1 MAAFIVIS
9 TSEKLNW
16 IVDDIERCRPLN
28 PSVESHIGTGKLEK
42 KENGLYYVHNDY
54 TEQVKQDEEQDLQ
67 NLITNQ
73 LAHLI

>member
-9 TSEKLNW
+9 ASEKLNW

-42 KENGLYYVHNDY
+42 KKMDCTMY
-54 TEQVKQDEEQDLQ
+54 
-67 NLITNQ
+67 ITTI
-73 LAHLI
+73 LSK